1 MRRLTESRGLAW
13 FQSSSFARRGF
24 CRECGSSLFW
34 DAPKRDTISVT
45 AGSLKKERSGGDEV
59 AVHNQGTGEK
69 EEVEVAERLGRRL
82 QEEGVSASLGVAVYA
97 GDLEDLFL
105 RADQALYRAKALGK
119 GRVVLASPQGR
130 R

>member
-1 MRRLTESRGLAW
+1 MVSGV
-13 FQSSSFARRGF
+13 RRGDLVA
-24 CRECGSSLFW
+24 RW
-34 DAPKRDTISVT
+34 
-45 AGSLKKERSGGDEV
+45 GGDEF
-59 AVHNQGTGEK
+59 AVLLPGTGEK
-69 EEVEVAERLGRRL
+69 EAVEVAERLGRRL

-119 GRVVLASPQGR
+119 GRVVLAPPQGR

>member
-1 MRRLTESRGLAW
+1 M
-13 FQSSSFARRGF
+13 
-24 CRECGSSLFW
+24 
-34 DAPKRDTISVT
+34 
-45 AGSLKKERSGGDEV
+45 
-59 AVHNQGTGEK
+59 
-69 EEVEVAERLGRRL
+69 AERLGRRL
-82 QEEGVSASLGVAVYA
+82 QEGGASASLGVAVYA